1 MNIIINNLPYKLTD
15 EQEAILMSLLHGKLV
30 EEYARLEP
38 TWRLAA
44 KAVARGA
51 LSWIEERVRQSS
63 GIEVARQVRPGKG
76 VDPVPHLALI
86 GSRLL
91 SDMATHVV
99 ISFETA
105 IASGE
110 TSASGTLENFAV
122 RITPKDS
129 GENGGSVDS
138 HGHIGVRQDDGTQI
152 SGSALQPPVSDR
164 PALYIGL
171 KT

>member
-1 MNIIINNLPYKLTD
+1 MNIIINNSTYKLSVQ
-15 EQEAILMSLLHGKLV
+15 QEAVLMSLLHGKLL
-30 EEYARLEP
+30 EEYGRLEP

-63 GIEVARQVRPGKG
+63 GIETAKQVRPGKG

-91 SDMATHVV
+91 ADMAGHVS

-105 IASGE
+105 IATGTEE
-110 TSASGTLENFAV
+110 TGTLENFAV
-122 RITPKDS
+122 RISPKDS
-129 GENGGSVDS
+129 GQDGGPVDS
-138 HGHIGVRQDDGTQI
+138 HGDIGLRQDDGTQAP
-152 SGSALQPPVSDR
+152 GSSVRVPVSDR
-164 PALYIGL
+164 QALHIGL
-171 KT
+171 KA

>member
-1 MNIIINNLPYKLTD
+1 MNIIINNLTYKLTD
-15 EQEAILMSLLHGKLV
+15 AQEAVLMGLLHGKLL
-30 EEYARLEP
+30 EEYGRLEP

-63 GIEVARQVRPGKG
+63 GLEIARQVRPAKG

-91 SDMATHVV
+91 SDMAGHVS

-105 IASGE
+105 IATDREE
-110 TSASGTLENFAV
+110 TGTLENFAV
-122 RITPKDS
+122 RISPKDS

-138 HGHIGVRQDDGTQI
+138 HGDIGIRQDDRLETP
-152 SGSALQPPVSDR
+152 GSSVRQPVSDR
-164 PALYIGL
+164 AALHP
-171 KT
+171 